1 MSQVALVNYAD
12 DRYELLRVEQMVRRA
27 VDLIGGIGQFV
38 KAGQRVLIKPNLLR
52 KSTPE
57 EAIITHPT
65 VVRAMVRLVQEAG
78 GVPVIGDSPSGA
90 FAAGRLRGVYADAG
104 LIEVA
109 EETGAELNYDVGA
122 VRVPVPDGRLI
133 KLLDVGQYVAGAD
146 VVISLSK
153 LKTHGLMGF
162 TGAVKN
168 LFGVVPGVTKTGY
181 HAKLQS
187 RDQFAE
193 MLLDILEYVRP
204 AFHVM
209 DGIVGMDGDGPSA
222 GSPYPAGILLCS
234 TNAVALDLVAT
245 HLAGLPPST
254 VATLRAARRRGL
266 TAGTVDEVTV
276 VGEPLDSVRLEG
288 FRPAGTGAIDFNI
301 VPDPIRRFCAR
312 QLVASPQ
319 VTTSCIR
326 CGICAQ
332 NCPMHAIEIGAERA
346 VIDYRRCI
354 RCYCCHEFCPERAI
368 ELKQS
373 WVQRLW
379 R

>member
-1 MSQVALVNYAD
+1 MSLVALVNYAD
-12 DRYELLRVEQMVRRA
+12 DRYEPLRVEQMVRRA

-38 KAGQRVLIKPNLLR
+38 KPDQRVLIKPNLLR

-90 FAAGRLRGVYADAG
+90 FSVGHLRGVYADAG

-122 VRVPVPDGRLI
+122 VRVPVPDGQLI
-133 KLLDVGQYVAGAD
+133 KLLDVGHYVAGAD

-204 AFHVM
+204 AFHLM

-266 TAGTVDEVTV
+266 TAGAVDEVTV

-319 VTTSCIR
+319 VTTRCIR

-332 NCPMHAIEIGAERA
+332 NCPMHAIEIGEERA

-368 ELKQS
+368 ALKQS
-373 WVQRLW
+373 WVQRLL